1 MKKGYKLSQL
11 WLGLFISIAMIGSMQ
26 ATSIHDI
33 QYTTDAGSG
42 SDCYPSS
49 EDGNSV
55 EVTGLVTAVMD
66 NGRFYIQD
74 GPNAWDGIYVYDS
87 SVMPSVGDDLTITAE
102 VDEYYGLSELKNV
115 SAFTVNSSGN
125 ELNAPIVVTTG
136 DLAGGCA
143 ENGESFEGLFVKIDN
158 VTVTAAADQHGQWF
172 IDDGSG
178 ACEVEDA
185 FFEYAPEV
193 GAEFSSVLGVV
204 SYGYGEYEVNPRGE
218 NDIQLANPPL
228 VIPDLMINE
237 FLAASD
243 ACCDDGF
250 GEAED
255 FIEIYNTGSEAVD
268 LGGLW
273 ITDDLGD
280 PTSWEQIPNT
290 DASIT
295 TVDPGGFIVIW
306 ADKDQDTQG
315 ILHTNDIKLS
325 SGGEE
330 IGIIAISGADTAFVD
345 SLTFGEQTD
354 DVSFGRYPDG
364 TENWAF
370 LSTPTP
376 GSANEMEQSSVTTI
390 HDIQYVTDPST
401 DDASPLVDQE
411 VTISGIVTAE
421 FWNGSDNRYLF
432 VQDAPGPWNGIVC
445 FNYDGWD
452 TFTFQSPMG
461 DVNSIAEGD
470 SVTLTGVVTEYYG
483 LTELVDISSAMIH
496 GPAIAPFGPDQVTAA
511 QVGTGGPDAE
521 AFESCLVAVDGVT
534 ITEPDEGNGEWTISD
549 GTGSVRVDDKWDYFF
564 WPEADVNLAKVV
576 GVLDYNYS
584 NTKIQPRLARDV
596 VEAVGEPAR
605 IQRIQQ
611 VLFSDLLKT
620 GEDEVSDISY
630 YEGETV
636 TLKGI
641 VTMPTGL
648 SYAGSGVKFIYEDVH
663 GGPWS
668 AILSYDPDSTAF
680 PILFEGDLVHATG
693 YIAEYSTGPANMTE
707 LFITEPVDLV
717 DFEQEMP
724 PIDTV
729 STGDLR
735 WPTEAEQWGNVMVK
749 VVDGIVSGNEYQY
762 ELFSVNDGSGDVLVD
777 DDSDSIG
784 VFFDNN
790 PVPPVGSFVQSLRG
804 WVYHHYGSNADSS
817 AYKLEPLY
825 IGDLEFGAGP
835 PAINEPTRE
844 PCAPTS
850 TDGSVTVTCEI
861 EDNSTVASAEIF
873 YSSNGGAYQSV
884 AMTPGDG
891 FEWSGDI
898 PISDGDDVNYY
909 IVATDDGADQSEPKS
924 STFPYDNENGQLG
937 FVVTDNLTI
946 YDVQFT
952 SWPSGVSR
960 YHNCDVTI
968 KGIVTGD
975 TAQYNSGY
983 SSYAFQ
989 DGSGPWLGVLFD
1001 GDALDILSLGDEVQ
1015 VSGFV
1020 TDFDPEWHFKFDGNT
1035 RVVNSTVEVLSTG
1048 NAVPAPALVSCEE
1061 LSQTGEEVESYEG
1074 TLVQLN
1080 NVTVSSVNSY
1090 DWAITDDS
1098 GFECLIDDDMASIGA
1113 DNFMSTLTEG
1123 QVLESIR
1130 GIFNFSFGTY
1140 KVQVRNMADLG
1151 QSAGINDD
1159 VNLNP
1164 YSYALYENFPNPF
1177 NPETQIR
1184 FELAATQDVKLAIYD
1199 ILGRRVRF
1207 LTNQS
1212 YGPGFHVVNWNGR
1225 NDMGERVASGVYVY
1239 RIKAGNFISHRKM
1252 LMVQ

>member
-1 MKKGYKLSQL
+1 MKQL
-11 WLGLFISIAMIGSMQ
+11 ISSLILFMAVSFGQ
-26 ATSIHDI
+26 
-33 QYTTDAGSG
+33 TT
-42 SDCYPSS
+42 
-49 EDGNSV
+49 
-55 EVTGLVTAVMD
+55 T
-66 NGRFYIQD
+66 
-74 GPNAWDGIYVYDS
+74 
-87 SVMPSVGDDLTITAE
+87 
-102 VDEYYGLSELKNV
+102 
-115 SAFTVNSSGN
+115 
-125 ELNAPIVVTTG
+125 
-136 DLAGGCA
+136 
-143 ENGESFEGLFVKIDN
+143 LF
-158 VTVTAAADQHGQWF
+158 F
-172 IDDGSG
+172 S
-178 ACEVEDA
+178 
-185 FFEYAPEV
+185 EYAE
-193 GAEFSSVLGVV
+193 GTSSNKYL
-204 SYGYGEYEVNPRGE
+204 
-218 NDIQLANPPL
+218 
-228 VIPDLMINE
+228 
-237 FLAASD
+237 
-243 ACCDDGF
+243 
-250 GEAED
+250 
-255 FIEIYNTGSEAVD
+255 EIYNGSNASVDLADYVIMGNYNGNPFSEAFTFAAGAM
-268 LGGLW
+268 LAA
-273 ITDDLGD
+273 GD
-280 PTSWEQIPNT
+280 VYVVASS
-290 DASIT
+290 DASDGIQALADELLGYADPWYT
-295 TVDPGGFIVIW
+295 TSFNGDDVRALAHV
-306 ADKDQDTQG
+306 
-315 ILHTNDIKLS
+315 
-325 SGGEE
+325 
-330 IGIIAISGADTAFVD
+330 SGADTTILDIIGTLDGDGDGVEGEGSEDDPGGGFDVAGTSAATKDYTLVRKNGVTSGNGGDWAASAGTDADNSEWIVADKPSADYTPPTLGWHVNDGNSDPLITITAPVD
-345 SLTFGEQTD
+345 GSTLFSTDVTVSFEASNFSVAVVGEGDGHLHYSIDGGASVMQYTLD
-354 DVSFGRYPDG
+354 DVSL
-364 TENWAF
+364 TE
-370 LSTPTP
+370 LSEGAHTFEIWLVDDNHQPLDPNVADAVNFTI
-376 GSANEMEQSSVTTI
+376 SSSTI
-390 HDIQYVTDPST
+390 STIWDIQYVADPST

-470 SVTLTGVVTEYYG
+470 SVTLTGVVTEYNG
-483 LTELVDISSAMIH
+483 LTELTDISSATIH
-496 GPAIAPFGPDQVTAA
+496 GPAVAPFGPDQVTAS
-511 QVGTGGPDAE
+511 QVGTGGTDTE
-521 AFESCLVAVDGVT
+521 AFESCLIAVENVT
-534 ITEPDEGNGEWTISD
+534 ISNPDEGYGEWSISD
-549 GTGSVRVDDKWDYFF
+549 NTGSVRVDDKWDYFF

-596 VEAVGEPAR
+596 VEAAGDPGR

-611 VLFSDLLKT
+611 VLYSDLLKA

-648 SYAGSGVKFIYEDVH
+648 SYAGSGIKFIYEDVH

-693 YIAEYSTGPANMTE
+693 YISEYSTGPANMTE

-717 DFEQEMP
+717 DFEQDLP
-724 PIDTV
+724 LIDTV
-729 STGDLR
+729 LTGDLR

-777 DDSDSIG
+777 DDSDSIA
-784 VFFDNN
+784 VFFETN
-790 PVPPVGSFVQSLRG
+790 PLPPVGSFVQSLRG

-850 TDGSVTVTCEI
+850 SDESVTVVCEI
-861 EDNSTVASAEIF
+861 EDNSTVASAEIM
-873 YSSNGGAYQSV
+873 YSINGGAYQSAV
-884 AMTPGDG
+884 MAPGGG
-891 FEWSGDI
+891 FEWSGNI

-909 IVATDDGADQSEPKS
+909 IVATDDGADQAESKT
-924 STFPYDNENGQLG
+924 STFPYDIDNGQLG
-937 FVVTDNLTI
+937 FVVKDNLEI
-946 YDVQFT
+946 HDVQFT

-960 YHNCDVTI
+960 YHNCELTLN
-968 KGIVTGD
+968 GIVTGD
-975 TAQYNSGY
+975 TAQYNS
-983 SSYAFQ
+983 SYGSYVFQ
-989 DGSGPWLGVLFD
+989 DGSGVWNGVVFD
-1001 GDALDILSLGDEVQ
+1001 GDAIDALSLGDEVQ

-1035 RVVNSTVEVLSTG
+1035 RIINSSVEVLSTG
-1048 NAVPAPALVSCEE
+1048 NTGPAPALVSCEE

-1080 NVTVSSVNSY
+1080 NVTVSSVNSF
-1090 DWAITDDS
+1090 DWSIADDS
-1098 GFECLIDDDMASIGA
+1098 GFECLIDEDMASIGA
-1113 DNFMSTLTEG
+1113 ANFMSTLTEG
-1123 QVLESIR
+1123 QVLESIS

-1212 YGPGFHVVNWNGR
+1212 FGPGFHVVNWDGM

>member
-11 WLGLFISIAMIGSMQ
+11 WLGLFISIAMVGSIT

-33 QYTTDAGSG
+33 QYTADAGSG
-42 SDCYPSS
+42 SDCYPSP

-55 EVTGLVTAVMD
+55 EVTGIVTAVMS

-74 GPNAWDGIYVYDS
+74 GPNAWDGIYVYDDT
-87 SVMPSVGDDLTITAE
+87 VLPSVGDELTLTAE
-102 VDEYYGLSELKNV
+102 VDEYYGLSELKDV
-115 SAFTVNSSGN
+115 SASTVNSSGN
-125 ELNAPIVVTTG
+125 DIYTPIVVTTG

-143 ENGESFEGLFVKIDN
+143 ANGESFEGLFVKIDN
-158 VTVTAAADQHGQWF
+158 VVVTAAADQYGQWF

-185 FFEYAPEV
+185 FFEYTPEV
-193 GAEFSSVLGVV
+193 GVELSSVSGVV
-204 SYGYGEYEVNPRGE
+204 SYGYGEYELNPRSE

-228 VIPDLMINE
+228 VIPELVINE

-255 FIEIYNTGSEAVD
+255 FIEIYNTGTEAVD

-295 TVDPGGFIVIW
+295 TVNAGEFIVIW

-330 IGIIAISGADTAFVD
+330 IGIMVISGTDTAFVD
-345 SLTFGEQTD
+345 SLSYGEQTD
-354 DVSFGRYPDG
+354 DISFGRYPDG
-364 TENWAF
+364 SENWAF

-376 GSANEMEQSSVTTI
+376 GAANEMEQSSITSI
-390 HDIQYVTDPST
+390 YDIQYVSDPST

-483 LTELVDISSAMIH
+483 LTELTDVSSAMIH

-511 QVGTGGPDAE
+511 QVGTGGTDAE
-521 AFESCLVAVDGVT
+521 AFESCLIAVEGVT
-534 ITEPDEGNGEWTISD
+534 ITEPDEGYGEWTISD

-564 WPEADVNLAKVV
+564 WPEADANLAKVV

-596 VEAVGEPAR
+596 VEADGEPAR

-611 VLFSDLLKT
+611 VRFSDLLKA
-620 GEDEVSDISY
+620 GEDEISDISY

-717 DFEQEMP
+717 DFEQELP
-724 PIDTV
+724 PVDTV
-729 STGDLR
+729 ATGDLR

-790 PVPPVGSFVQSLRG
+790 PLPPVGSFVQSLRG
-804 WVYHHYGSNADSS
+804 WVYHHYGSYADSS

-850 TDGSVTVTCEI
+850 SDGNVSVTAEI
-861 EDNSTVASAEIF
+861 EDNSTVASAEIM
-873 YSSNGGAYQSV
+873 YSVNGGAYQSV
-884 AMTPGDG
+884 AMAPGDG
-891 FEWSGDI
+891 LEWSGDI
-898 PISDGDDVNYY
+898 PVSDGDDVNYY
-909 IVATDDGADQSEPKS
+909 IVATDDGAEQSEPKS
-924 STFPYDNENGQLG
+924 STFPYDIENGQLG
-937 FVVTDNLTI
+937 FVVKDNLAI
-946 YDVQFT
+946 NDIQFT
-952 SWPSGVSR
+952 PWASGVSR
-960 YHNCDVTI
+960 YHNCDVTVR
-968 KGIVTGD
+968 GIVTGD

-983 SSYAFQ
+983 GSYAFQ
-989 DGSGPWLGVLFD
+989 DGSGPWNGVVFD
-1001 GDALDILSLGDEVQ
+1001 GDALDAFTLGDEVE

-1035 RVVNSTVEVLSTG
+1035 RIVNSSVDVLSTG
-1048 NAVPAPALVSCEE
+1048 NAVPGAALVSCEE

-1080 NVTVSSVNSY
+1080 NVTISAVNSY
-1090 DWAITDDS
+1090 DWSITDDS
-1098 GFECLIDDDMASIGA
+1098 GFECLIDDDMASVGA
-1113 DNFMSTLTEG
+1113 DNFMSTFTEG

-1212 YGPGFHVVNWNGR
+1212 FGPGFHVVNWDGR
-1225 NDMGERVASGVYVY
+1225 NDSGERVASGVYVY
-1239 RIKAGNFISHRKM
+1239 RIKAGDFISHRKM